1 MRCQRNTHY
10 NAGMNTPLP
19 QKERNRR
26 YRETQRRAGAV
37 SMPSGLLPPD
47 AGQALQW
54 LVDNGYARNKTEAVS
69 IALLH
74 LKNHLETS
82 GIK

>member
-1 MRCQRNTHY
+1 
-10 NAGMNTPLP
+10 
-19 QKERNRR
+19 
-26 YRETQRRAGAV
+26 
-37 SMPSGLLPPD
+37 MPSGLLPPD